1 MSKKFNEGQD
11 SRYLEMLLE
20 PLRTCAKYTPNFG
33 KNESDEFTVTRFQEV
48 YGADPLYHWIGLDS
62 ELMYAA
68 HKAAGGMTSIYRQ
81 LGTGCE
87 RLFRAVIGDT
97 LRIAPDDLNW
107 GYDVETDDGG
117 SRRLTLDAK
126 IGCTSILDSAAKTRM
141 ATWLFTSANSLGIS
155 KNRSKQI
162 SGAIFEVRQG
172 YKSADAKRQNADLRN
187 AAHAFSENDLPVIA
201 VLSTQISDTLLRRYR
216 NGNMLVLTGDRIG
229 DVLKDTYAFM
239 NEIVGYPLDRFF
251 ERNTDTLRR
260 EVNLIL
266 SRLLSP
272 KGA

>member
-1 MSKKFNEGQD
+1 MSKEFTESFDTK
-11 SRYLEMLLE
+11 YLELLLD

-33 KNESDEFTVTRFQEV
+33 KNESDEFTAIRFQEV

-87 RLFRAVIGDT
+87 RLFRAVIADT
-97 LRIAPDDLNW
+97 LKIAPDDLNW

-126 IGCTSILDSAAKTRM
+126 IDCTSIVDSRAKKRM
-141 ATWLFTSANSLGIS
+141 ASWLSTSAKSLGIS
-155 KNRSKQI
+155 QARSKEI
-162 SGAIFEVRQG
+162 SGAVFEVRQG

-187 AAHAFSENDLPVIA
+187 AAHAFSENYLPVIT

-216 NGNMLVLTGDRIG
+216 NGNMLVLTGDRSG

-239 NEIVGYPLDRFF
+239 NNIVGFPLDSFF
-251 ERNTDTLRR
+251 ERNSEILRR

-266 SRLLSP
+266 AALLSP
-272 KGA
+272 KAT